1 MRPASGGQGTLVLG
15 IGNVLMGDEG
25 AGVEAVRRV
34 QELPLPPGVECLEG
48 GTGSFVLLGPMREA
62 RRIVLI
68 DAAAD
73 ATPPGT
79 VRRLTP
85 RFSRDY
91 PRSLTAHDIGLKDL
105 LDAFHL
111 MGDPPE
117 VVLFAISVRPP
128 VDPQLGLSPPVAA
141 AIPEVVRSVLE
152 ELQPGRSTPSG
163 SSSAGD
169 RPATETWVL
178 M

>member
-1 MRPASGGQGTLVLG
+1 MPSASSGADTLVLG

-25 AGVEAVRRV
+25 VGVEAVRRL
-34 QELPLPPGVECLEG
+34 QELSLPPGVECLDG

-62 RRIVLI
+62 GRILLI
-68 DAAAD
+68 DAAID
-73 ATPPGT
+73 QTPPGT

-85 RFSRDY
+85 RFSSDY

-111 MGDPPE
+111 MGGPPD

-128 VDPQLGLSPPVAA
+128 ADPRLGLSPPVAA
-141 AIPEVVRSVLE
+141 AVPVVVRSVLE
-152 ELQPGRSTPSG
+152 ELQLACHGAARGSLRS
-163 SSSAGD
+163 A
-169 RPATETWVL
+169 
-178 M
+178 

>member
-1 MRPASGGQGTLVLG
+1 MPPGSGREGTLVLG

-25 AGVEAVRRV
+25 AGVEAVRRL

-48 GTGSFVLLGPMREA
+48 GTGSFTLLGPMSEA

-73 ATPPGT
+73 ETPPGT

-128 VDPQLGLSPPVAA
+128 VDPELGLSPPVAD

-152 ELQPGRSTPSG
+152 ELRPGRPPQSGWSSPSDPQ
-163 SSSAGD
+163 AAKVAV
-169 RPATETWVL
+169 PL
-178 M
+178 